1 MSIFEKQIPCNGWS
15 WSLWWTPDPA
25 IIENTPVTPLKHPH
39 GASHARPGH
48 PQGAAYV
55 DKVKG
60 LMSDPLFSGSLG
72 GGWFEPQLTHISQN
86 GNLPQIEMTIKHI

>member
-1 MSIFEKQIPCNGWS
+1 MVIMV
-15 WSLWWTPDPA
+15 DPAFA

-39 GASHARPGH
+39 GASHARPDH

-60 LMSDPLFSGSLG
+60 LMSDNLFSGYLG

-86 GNLPQIEMTIKHI
+86 ANLPQIEMTIKHI